1 MVDDCLGMPIYLVSS
16 IDAIIDEEGRT
27 LRQLLED
34 IQTGASNGTID
45 LQNAITE
52 I

>member
-1 MVDDCLGMPIYLVSS
+1 MVDDCLGVPIYLVSS

-34 IQTGASNGTID
+34 IQTGTSDGT
-45 LQNAITE
+45 LNL
-52 I
+52 